1 MHVQLKKPELQKFI
15 DDQVKAGH
23 FPSPEA
29 AVEAAVE
36 QMMLYQ
42 AAYELD
48 DETADAINRAE
59 EQIDRGEG
67 IDFKR
72 FAAEMRKKLAAG

>member
-1 MHVQLKKPELQKFI
+1 MQVQLKKPELANFI
-15 DDQVKAGH
+15 DQQVKSGH

-36 QMMLYQ
+36 QMMLAQ
-42 AAYELD
+42 EFDLD
-48 DETADAINRAE
+48 DETAAAINRAE

-67 IDFKR
+67 IDFKEFAATIRKR
-72 FAAEMRKKLAAG
+72 FAGS

>member
-23 FPSPEA
+23 FSSPEA

-36 QMMLYQ
+36 QMMLYE

-67 IDFKR
+67 IDFKQ